1 MSSTIGNLPPGAPA
15 QATDQIPIQR
25 GTTQNFKL
33 LVSDITA
40 LAPTTPPGG
49 SSGDIQFNNG
59 AGGFAGSLATLT
71 SGGTLTIPA
80 GQSLNWNADAGISRL
95 APATLAIGDG
105 TAGDYSGS
113 LTLAQVNLES
123 TPQYP
128 SPGLGVTNVNAAA
141 TTSMTLNINVGDCVV
156 IFINTN
162 GTLPVV
168 TDNGSTPNVYVKQSA
183 TAGGYGNGYV
193 FVCLSAAY
201 AATSVSTSSTG
212 SNPFC
217 IEGATFTGVGSIGTA
232 TAIAYNSASNPLST
246 HVTTVGNN
254 SIVVAAI
261 QYIGND
267 GTFTAT
273 SGTEKAHTY
282 TGTISQVLLTQ
293 QVSTSGTVAT
303 SAGNVSVSPQSG
315 QGFSIELIPFAGV
328 GQLQCNNAIV
338 GSLTNP
344 ANTDL
349 AATFLIEVP
358 ASGQDVCA
366 VRIYNGPGNS
376 VFAIDAQPNNGLGA
390 IACGAYTLAFGPA
403 DTDGPFT
410 VMVSNTGMVFN
421 NNLGIR
427 GYSDNQTTLT
437 WSILSGE
444 ATFPVGGS
452 FGTVGVSSTLIAN
465 GLSTQGPSIFAV
477 NNETGAVF
485 SIGASGSVN
494 FKDDLNFGNVSA
506 IFGSGEAIVINHNY
520 IALGST
526 TPIAWALDSHA
537 YDSLDT
543 GISRLAAGSL
553 AIGNGT
559 AGDFSGSLKLTGLS
573 VQGALTDGA
582 ASTGTSGYLLSST
595 ATGVKW
601 IAAPS
606 GTTWAALTGDLTET
620 QVIPWDGPTVGT
632 KDTGISRLAAGSLA
646 IGNGTAGDSSGT
658 LLASIYGFGA
668 TVASTAPDTGI
679 SRIGA
684 ASLAIGNGT
693 AGDFSGSL
701 KLGAGS
707 SGSPSLIIGTA
718 GCGLWETGGTPVIVS
733 TNGTICDF
741 YENTT
746 LQFDIFA
753 GSNLIQLNANG
764 TGNGAGLRGNITSS
778 ATPAIVFGNS
788 TNFTATTST
797 TQIGVQIGGT
807 ITSYGLTFNP
817 ASGTAS
823 FIACD
828 IVPTIKGTSSGNTTA
843 LVVNPTLTAT
853 NLTGTNL
860 IASFQS
866 GGSQVL
872 GLDYSGD
879 ILSISG
885 SVHSWNADS
894 GISRLA
900 AGSLAIGNGTASDT
914 TGNLSFNKVI
924 KYAGVATVSGGIP
937 AEYATVD
944 LTAQTGAISG
954 GTLYT
959 PAASGMFR
967 VSWTADITTADST
980 ASVLGG
986 TNGFQVTYTSP
997 TDSVS
1002 KTTVAGNSVTSAANT
1017 TGTAVGGCL
1026 VVYAKTGVAM
1036 TYSYGYTATTGNM
1049 AYELHIK
1056 VEAL

>member
-1 MSSTIGNLPPGAPA
+1 MSNLKISQLTPGGPA
-15 QATDQIPIQR
+15 QSGDVIPIER
-25 GTTQNFKL
+25 ADVNF
-33 LVSDITA
+33 SITAGSIAA

-80 GQSLNWNADAGISRL
+80 GQSLTVLGTTSFVAGTIAIAALAYDTIGLTDSTGLFTVTGSPATLGGSLTLSAFASQSQNYILAGPGSGGSGAASFRALVAADIPSLSGTYLPLAGGTMTGNIKMTSGTVVDWNADAGISRI

-105 TAGDYSGS
+105 VAGDVSGAAAMSALLLYGSSGYDYYYETSYTAIYSGA
-113 LTLAQVNLES
+113 TQDWNLVLPTGPGS
-123 TPQYP
+123 NGQYLQTN
-128 SPGLGVTNVNAAA
+128 GHGVTSWV
-141 TTSMTLNINVGDCVV
+141 
-156 IFINTN
+156 
-162 GTLPVV
+162 
-168 TDNGSTPNVYVKQSA
+168 
-183 TAGGYGNGYV
+183 
-193 FVCLSAAY
+193 
-201 AATSVSTSSTG
+201 
-212 SNPFC
+212 
-217 IEGATFTGVGSIGTA
+217 
-232 TAIAYNSASNPLST
+232 
-246 HVTTVGNN
+246 
-254 SIVVAAI
+254 
-261 QYIGND
+261 
-267 GTFTAT
+267 
-273 SGTEKAHTY
+273 
-282 TGTISQVLLTQ
+282 TIS
-293 QVSTSGTVAT
+293 
-303 SAGNVSVSPQSG
+303 
-315 QGFSIELIPFAGV
+315 
-328 GQLQCNNAIV
+328 
-338 GSLTNP
+338 
-344 ANTDL
+344 
-349 AATFLIEVP
+349 
-358 ASGQDVCA
+358 
-366 VRIYNGPGNS
+366 
-376 VFAIDAQPNNGLGA
+376 
-390 IACGAYTLAFGPA
+390 
-403 DTDGPFT
+403 
-410 VMVSNTGMVFN
+410 
-421 NNLGIR
+421 
-427 GYSDNQTTLT
+427 TT
-437 WSILSGE
+437 E
-444 ATFPVGGS
+444 
-452 FGTVGVSSTLIAN
+452 
-465 GLSTQGPSIFAV
+465 
-477 NNETGAVF
+477 
-485 SIGASGSVN
+485 
-494 FKDDLNFGNVSA
+494 
-506 IFGSGEAIVINHNY
+506 
-520 IALGST
+520 
-526 TPIAWALDSHA
+526 
-537 YDSLDT
+537 
-543 GISRLAAGSL
+543 
-553 AIGNGT
+553 
-559 AGDFSGSLKLTGLS
+559 
-573 VQGALTDGA
+573 
-582 ASTGTSGYLLSST
+582 
-595 ATGVKW
+595 
-601 IAAPS
+601 
-606 GTTWAALTGDLTET
+606 TWAALTGDLTET

-718 GCGLWETGGTPVIVS
+718 GCGLWETGGTPAIVS

>member
-1 MSSTIGNLPPGAPA
+1 MSNLKISQLTPGGPA
-15 QATDQIPIQR
+15 QSGDVIPIER
-25 GTTQNFKL
+25 ADVNF
-33 LVSDITA
+33 SITAGSIAA

-80 GQSLNWNADAGISRL
+80 GQSLTVLGTTSFVAGTIAIAALAYDTIGLTDSTGLFTVTGSPATLGGSLTLSAFASQSQNYILAGPGSGGSGAASFRALVAADIPSLSGTYLPLAGGTMTGNIKMTSGTVVDWNADAGISRI

-105 TAGDYSGS
+105 VAGDVSGAAAMSALLLYGSSGYDYYYETSYTAIYSGA
-113 LTLAQVNLES
+113 TQDWNLVLPTGPGS
-123 TPQYP
+123 NGQYLQTN
-128 SPGLGVTNVNAAA
+128 GHGVTSWV
-141 TTSMTLNINVGDCVV
+141 
-156 IFINTN
+156 
-162 GTLPVV
+162 
-168 TDNGSTPNVYVKQSA
+168 
-183 TAGGYGNGYV
+183 
-193 FVCLSAAY
+193 
-201 AATSVSTSSTG
+201 
-212 SNPFC
+212 
-217 IEGATFTGVGSIGTA
+217 
-232 TAIAYNSASNPLST
+232 
-246 HVTTVGNN
+246 
-254 SIVVAAI
+254 
-261 QYIGND
+261 
-267 GTFTAT
+267 
-273 SGTEKAHTY
+273 
-282 TGTISQVLLTQ
+282 TIS
-293 QVSTSGTVAT
+293 
-303 SAGNVSVSPQSG
+303 
-315 QGFSIELIPFAGV
+315 
-328 GQLQCNNAIV
+328 
-338 GSLTNP
+338 
-344 ANTDL
+344 
-349 AATFLIEVP
+349 
-358 ASGQDVCA
+358 
-366 VRIYNGPGNS
+366 
-376 VFAIDAQPNNGLGA
+376 
-390 IACGAYTLAFGPA
+390 
-403 DTDGPFT
+403 
-410 VMVSNTGMVFN
+410 
-421 NNLGIR
+421 
-427 GYSDNQTTLT
+427 TT
-437 WSILSGE
+437 E
-444 ATFPVGGS
+444 
-452 FGTVGVSSTLIAN
+452 
-465 GLSTQGPSIFAV
+465 
-477 NNETGAVF
+477 
-485 SIGASGSVN
+485 
-494 FKDDLNFGNVSA
+494 
-506 IFGSGEAIVINHNY
+506 
-520 IALGST
+520 
-526 TPIAWALDSHA
+526 
-537 YDSLDT
+537 
-543 GISRLAAGSL
+543 
-553 AIGNGT
+553 
-559 AGDFSGSLKLTGLS
+559 
-573 VQGALTDGA
+573 
-582 ASTGTSGYLLSST
+582 
-595 ATGVKW
+595 
-601 IAAPS
+601 
-606 GTTWAALTGDLTET
+606 TWAALTGDLTET

-900 AGSLAIGNGTASDT
+900 AGSLAIGNGTAGDFTGALKLGTMILAGGTSNTLVLSAANSAINFGSNNSGPTGLVTWLNNVAQVKLGIGTGEYTTLDFEIFSAGLTGGAGDIAVFNHTTGSMALPSPAVYGWSSTAAAQGTVDSGISRLGAASLAIGNGTASDT